1 MICLNLLLGL
11 FVLSQN
17 IKSANHRVFSIMS
30 LVAALWA
37 FANYMDDTIISS
49 VWLQTSYA
57 LGALVIS
64 MGLVW
69 TLFITKSKVSKS
81 KYLLLAIVTLLF
93 CIGSYLQNFIF
104 ISYNKSAAGSIA
116 FGEPGW
122 GLIPYGIYYLVT
134 AFLII
139 WKLHKAKITASNE
152 EQRKQFQNI
161 QHGASITLLVTCLSS
176 FILPFFSILPFG
188 GTDNV
193 GFLIFLLFVAYS
205 ITKHRLFNIRVIAIE
220 VVIFILWVTLVFQIF
235 TAKTH
240 EDLAIRI
247 AILATSIIFGIL
259 LIRSTL
265 NEIKQQEHIEKLSDE
280 LRKAYA
286 HQIENSA
293 HTNVVGPTEHVAGPR
308 GN

>member
-1 MICLNLLLGL
+1 
-11 FVLSQN
+11 
-17 IKSANHRVFSIMS
+17 MS

-259 LIRSTL
+259 LIRSTNGAKNSIRATNTATAISTPWWL
-265 NEIKQQEHIEKLSDE
+265 MLHLHAEDAAHAAQRVNVAEKVE
-280 LRKAYA
+280 
-286 HQIENSA
+286 
-293 HTNVVGPTEHVAGPR
+293 VVDANGRDHHGRVARP
-308 GN
+308 